1 MTPPVCT
8 SFQNR
13 LIVSCQASEGRPFR
27 DAASMARFARAAV
40 EGGAGAIR
48 ANGAEDI
55 RAIRAAV
62 AVPVI
67 GLDKQIAGDGGI
79 LITPTFEGARELVAA
94 GASIVALDCTA
105 RGRGYGALERLRR
118 IREELHVPVLAD
130 IATVEEA
137 RIAAAAGADMVAGTL
152 RGYTAETASLR
163 RFEPAFIAGL
173 VRAVKVPV
181 IAEGHI
187 ATPAEAAAAIAAGAF
202 AVVVG
207 TAITRPEEITRGFAR
222 AVERQGGALSPGAC
236 LLGIDLGGTRT
247 KFGVVSPSGA
257 LVLTRA
263 EDTPAGAGRHALLEH
278 LKRIA
283 VSCAD
288 LAREAGLEPAALGIA
303 TAGWVDTG
311 TGRVVYATDNL
322 PGWTGTP
329 ISDEIAPAAGVRVAV
344 ENDANA
350 LAVAERHFGAA
361 RHVDDFV
368 CVTLGTGIGGG
379 CYIGGRLNRGAH
391 FFANA
396 LGHIPIEV
404 DGIACT
410 CGRRGCL
417 EPYANAAA
425 LVRYAGPDF
434 SSAEAVIRA
443 ANAGEGR
450 AREAIVTLARYLA
463 VGLAALIELLDPA
476 MLILSGGLAQDNPL
490 LVPRLEA
497 ELAGR
502 VPVWDLRQM
511 RIAVSELGYFGGVLG
526 AAAVARE
533 SLAGGA
539 APNL

>member
-1 MTPPVCT
+1 M
-8 SFQNR
+8 
-13 LIVSCQASEGRPFR
+13 
-27 DAASMARFARAAV
+27 
-40 EGGAGAIR
+40 
-48 ANGAEDI
+48 
-55 RAIRAAV
+55 
-62 AVPVI
+62 
-67 GLDKQIAGDGGI
+67 
-79 LITPTFEGARELVAA
+79 
-94 GASIVALDCTA
+94 
-105 RGRGYGALERLRR
+105 
-118 IREELHVPVLAD
+118 
-130 IATVEEA
+130 
-137 RIAAAAGADMVAGTL
+137 
-152 RGYTAETASLR
+152 
-163 RFEPAFIAGL
+163 
-173 VRAVKVPV
+173 
-181 IAEGHI
+181 
-187 ATPAEAAAAIAAGAF
+187 
-202 AVVVG
+202 
-207 TAITRPEEITRGFAR
+207 
-222 AVERQGGALSPGAC
+222 
-236 LLGIDLGGTRT
+236 
-247 KFGVVSPSGA
+247 
-257 LVLTRA
+257 
-263 EDTPAGAGRHALLEH
+263 
-278 LKRIA
+278 
-283 VSCAD
+283 SCAD

-425 LVRYAGPDF
+425 LVRYAGPGF

-443 ANAGEGR
+443 ANAGDGR